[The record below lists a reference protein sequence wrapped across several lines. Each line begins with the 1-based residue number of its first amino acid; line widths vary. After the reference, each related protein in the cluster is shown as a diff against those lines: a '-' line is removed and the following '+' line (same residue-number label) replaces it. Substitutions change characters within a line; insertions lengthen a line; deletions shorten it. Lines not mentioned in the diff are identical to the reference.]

1 MSELKNKIAFVTGG
15 GTGIGRATS
24 IGLATAGAFVAVTDI
39 NEESANETLKI
50 IRENGGQGKFYLL
63 DVSSKQNVREV
74 VKMIVSDQGKIDC
87 AVNNAG
93 IGGVPKPM
101 HMIEEKNWDQMMAIN
116 LSGVFFC
123 MQAEIEAML
132 EFGGGRIVN
141 ISSLAGINGVP
152 NGSPYAAAKHG
163 VIGLTKSA
171 ALEYGKLNIRVNAV
185 CPGFVETP
193 ILKGVP
199 GELLDFYKKYSVPMK
214 RIGQPSEIADAIV
227 WMLSD
232 KASYVNGHCLHLDG
246 GYSAS

>member
-1 MSELKNKIAFVTGG
+1 MKELEGKIAFVTGG

-24 IGLATAGAFVAVTDI
+24 LGLANAGAFVAVSDI
-39 NEESANETLKI
+39 NKEAATETLKI
-50 IRENGGQGKFYLL
+50 IEKNGGQGKFYML
-63 DVSSKQNVREV
+63 DVAIKED
-74 VKMIVSDQGKIDC
+74 VKNTVKEIISDYGRIDC

-93 IGGVPKPM
+93 IGGIPKPM
-101 HMIEEKNWDQMMAIN
+101 HMIEEQNWNRMISIN

-132 EFGGGRIVN
+132 ELGEGRIVN
-141 ISSLAGINGVP
+141 ISSLAGINGVS

-163 VIGLTKSA
+163 VVGLTKSA
-171 ALEYGKLNIRVNAV
+171 ALEYGKSNIRVNAV

-199 GELLDFYKKYSVPMK
+199 DKLLDFYTNHSVPMK
-214 RIGQPSEIADAIV
+214 RIGRPNEVADAIV

-232 KASYVNGHCLHLDG
+232 RASYVNGHCLHLDG